1 MTSVKAAWTSL
12 DMFKASLK
20 KNKPEETKCN
30 MLAHDYNGYLHK
42 EPLQTDY
49 AFYDSSC

>member
-20 KNKPEETKCN
+20 KNKPEETKRN
-30 MLAHDYNGYLHK
+30 MLANDYNDTYKKNHYKLTMH
-42 EPLQTDY
+42 L
-49 AFYDSSC
+49 